1 MKDGKYTVQSYHG
14 KDAIL
19 VHEDGTFETL
29 SKIEFPESFQ
39 GAAYPGET
47 IIVET
52 IQRIRPEFAI
62 KDERERQGYG
72 EVTKQLQRMRD
83 LAARERARRALY
95 GGVAS
100 IPKEK

>member
-1 MKDGKYTVQSYHG
+1 MKDGKYIVQSYHG

-19 VHEDGTFETL
+19 VHTDGTFETL

-39 GAAYPGET
+39 GVAYPGET

-52 IQRIRPEFAI
+52 IQRTRPEFSL

-83 LAARERARRALY
+83 LISKERERRALY

-100 IPKEK
+100 IPGDK